1 VVKPFKENP
10 DRSVL
15 LVGEITQES
24 LSDLIPP
31 VMRLDGVKHRDG
43 IHLYITSPG
52 GAGTA
57 GLALYD
63 FLKTRKNDITII
75 AHGECSSVA
84 ALILQAADRRIL
96 SPHTRMLLHFGMVDM
111 EAKGNVGGKAMQ
123 TASNEVLRLD
133 ETFLDI
139 LCERA
144 TASRTVLRSVLE
156 AESFLHTNDILHL
169 GLADE
174 VTYTPTYLR

>member
-1 VVKPFKENP
+1 VKPFKENP

-43 IHLYITSPG
+43 IHLYLTSPG
-52 GAGTA
+52 GQGTA
-57 GLALYD
+57 GMAAYD
-63 FLKTRKNDITII
+63 FLMTRKNDITII
-75 AHGECSSVA
+75 ALGECSSVA
-84 ALILQAADRRIL
+84 SLVLQAAKRRIVG
-96 SPHTRMLLHFGMVDM
+96 PHTRMLLHFGHVDM
-111 EAKGNVGGKAMQ
+111 SNKGSLDGDSLTRAGQ
-123 TASNEVLRLD
+123 EVQRLD
-133 ETFLDI
+133 QTFLDI

-144 TASRTVLRSVLE
+144 TASRSVVERVLQANTFMSS
-156 AESFLHTNDILHL
+156 ADILHM

-174 VTYTPTYLR
+174 LLYTPTYRR